1 MHGGVPSVHCTASGT
16 VHSVLLL
23 CTGIPPKHLPGQG
36 VCVCVQPR
44 VAGWTRTTVSA
55 WVVAARVLCPVAS
68 LVRRPEGGRLAPR
81 GARAQRVGQRKVG
94 CVCGRPQEARH
105 EGTHLLEPV
114 HTCHRQARA
123 LLHPRAD
130 GLAVDGLPHL
140 CQCHGDHGFEELRL
154 AQVALARGV
163 RHGPDFGE
171 VFLGQAG
178 AAEEL
183 DGIRTRQPSVVVLI
197 RDFEPRAIGHL
208 REDINIQDEDRRSS
222 E

>member
-1 MHGGVPSVHCTASGT
+1 MVAFHLCTAPLAALFT
-16 VHSVLLL
+16 VFCCSVRVY
-23 CTGIPPKHLPGQG
+23 HLSTCLAK
-36 VCVCVQPR
+36 VCVCVC
-44 VAGWTRTTVSA
+44 SHA
-55 WVVAARVLCPVAS
+55 WLGGHVRLCPHGWWRRVSSALSPS

-171 VFLGQAG
+171 VFLGQAR